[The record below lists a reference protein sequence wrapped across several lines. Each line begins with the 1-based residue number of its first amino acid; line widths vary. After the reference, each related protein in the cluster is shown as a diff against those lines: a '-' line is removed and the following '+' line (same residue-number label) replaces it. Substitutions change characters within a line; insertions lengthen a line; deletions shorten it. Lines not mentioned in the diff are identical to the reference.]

1 MHPLIQTRG
10 TPYILL
16 MPFAIA
22 SVAGLMHVRAAPSW
36 RCYLLAL
43 CGTCLGAGFAGLD
56 VRPVDTPSHWVDY
69 AAQTFRVYGQIQGLP
84 RYEFVE
90 RTQAVHPSHA
100 VAPASPRN
108 QNAHFLFHPRCWIF
122 VEHPDRVANTSG
134 LLTQF
139 YDQYRSTLS
148 RRRRACRDGAVR
160 VPAYFNRLQ
169 VHVYRYDGPPL
180 EPGRWVWLELR
191 LRAPRAAINPGSED
205 HERWFFVNYIGARA
219 TWRNDV
225 PLEWG
230 PRSISLDR
238 IRGDISQF
246 VRQTLSDY
254 PIAQRIAP
262 ALVVGDRRWL
272 SSEDWRQLSR
282 LGLSHLVAISG
293 LHIGFAAVLGFG
305 VGVLGVRGLSRV
317 WMGCLRYWPAHCWAW
332 LSAWGF
338 AVGYSALAGFS
349 LPTVRAV
356 IMLTVLCLCRW
367 CFFPLSL
374 MRAWV
379 MAAALMLCCMPRSIF
394 DVGFWLSFTAVGI
407 LLFLASCQYR
417 FSGYR
422 VLGRL
427 VQAWRLQCKLSI
439 GLIPVNLIFFQQMSW
454 VSPVVNAV
462 AIPLVSVAVVPL
474 LFAALL
480 VSCVWDWGAAMLFQL
495 VGQLLSISWSWA
507 ESLATASWVS
517 SGTVFPGGFA
527 GVALLSMVL
536 FCLLP
541 RAWCVRPLALV
552 LGAAVWWH
560 SSAEPVLREGE
571 FRLTMLDVGQGLAI
585 AIETKNQVI
594 VYDAGPGRGDRF
606 WVDRMWLPFL
616 RQRQRDSIR
625 LLVSSHGDAD
635 HAGSAAPLVAAVPT
649 EAHTGVE
656 SYPFTVLPEDGIIRV
671 SPPYR
676 ICRAGD
682 RWRWDGVELV
692 VLYPD
697 ATETGATQVMTGER
711 ADTERL
717 PRAARNVSC
726 VIEVIGASHRV
737 LLTGDI
743 SRKMEAVLLRRERS
757 HSLPVDTL
765 KADVL
770 LVPHH
775 GSKTSSSTGL
785 IHRANP
791 TYAMVSHGYHNA
803 FGHPHPQVKARYVRR
818 GVTWLSTAELGAV
831 TFWSHRAVGGKPAML
846 SVESEREKR
855 PALWR
860 YGERGF

>member
-1 MHPLIQTRG
+1 M
-10 TPYILL
+10 
-16 MPFAIA
+16 
-22 SVAGLMHVRAAPSW
+22 
-36 RCYLLAL
+36 
-43 CGTCLGAGFAGLD
+43 
-56 VRPVDTPSHWVDY
+56 
-69 AAQTFRVYGQIQGLP
+69 
-84 RYEFVE
+84 
-90 RTQAVHPSHA
+90 
-100 VAPASPRN
+100 
-108 QNAHFLFHPRCWIF
+108 
-122 VEHPDRVANTSG
+122 
-134 LLTQF
+134 
-139 YDQYRSTLS
+139 
-148 RRRRACRDGAVR
+148 
-160 VPAYFNRLQ
+160 
-169 VHVYRYDGPPL
+169 
-180 EPGRWVWLELR
+180 
-191 LRAPRAAINPGSED
+191 
-205 HERWFFVNYIGARA
+205 
-219 TWRNDV
+219 
-225 PLEWG
+225 
-230 PRSISLDR
+230 
-238 IRGDISQF
+238 
-246 VRQTLSDY
+246 
-254 PIAQRIAP
+254 
-262 ALVVGDRRWL
+262 
-272 SSEDWRQLSR
+272 
-282 LGLSHLVAISG
+282 
-293 LHIGFAAVLGFG
+293 
-305 VGVLGVRGLSRV
+305 
-317 WMGCLRYWPAHCWAW
+317 
-332 LSAWGF
+332 
-338 AVGYSALAGFS
+338 
-349 LPTVRAV
+349 
-356 IMLTVLCLCRW
+356 
-367 CFFPLSL
+367 
-374 MRAWV
+374 
-379 MAAALMLCCMPRSIF
+379 
-394 DVGFWLSFTAVGI
+394 
-407 LLFLASCQYR
+407 
-417 FSGYR
+417 
-422 VLGRL
+422 

-474 LFAALL
+474 LFAAML